1 MRDVRGV
8 LLTLLLTTAV
18 VLAFSPRPAMADQAA
33 GRPQAARVAPDPVV
47 EKVRQAGLA
56 IQRKSWEQGILAL
69 AFLEEGDQAGTVRM
83 ARASL
88 IYRSKEG
95 VPAALDGAP
104 VDPLMAG
111 EAVWRAAAF
120 TGDAGLRAAADRM
133 LEYALKLAPRASDGT
148 VYHAGQSMWS
158 DSFNTTPPLL
168 ACAGQVDEAIRQ
180 IEGQRRRLWNPQSRL
195 LAHIWDEGRGRFQD
209 PKFWGGGQGWAAAAL
224 ARVIRALPPERKADR
239 LRLAGYLKDLLDG
252 CLAHQLPG
260 GLFHDVV
267 DDPASF
273 EETNLAQML
282 AYAIYVSVDG
292 GWLPRSY
299 LAAADRMRAA
309 ARAKVD
315 ADGFVQGVCAA
326 PLFASPGISA
336 EGQAFFLL
344 MEAAAARCR
353 R

>member
-1 MRDVRGV
+1 MLRRDFHHG
-8 LLTLLLTTAV
+8 LLACTAFVAALLA
-18 VLAFSPRPAMADQAA
+18 PPAAAGQAA
-33 GRPQAARVAPDPVV
+33 ARPAARVAPDPLV
-47 EKVRQAGLA
+47 EKVRQAGLS
-56 IQRKSWEQGILAL
+56 IQRKSWEQGVLSL
-69 AFLEEGDQAGTVRM
+69 AFLEAGDEAGTIRM

-111 EAVWRAAAF
+111 EAVWHAAAA
-120 TGDAGLRAAADRM
+120 TGAPDLRNAADSM
-133 LEYALKLAPRASDGT
+133 VEYALKLAPRAADGT
-148 VYHAGQSMWS
+148 VFHAGQSMWS
-158 DSFNTTPPLL
+158 DSFHTTPPLL
-168 ACAGQVDEAIRQ
+168 AAAGHADEAIRQ
-180 IEGQRRRLWNPQSRL
+180 IDGQRRRLWNPQARL

-224 ARVIRALPPERKADR
+224 ARVIRALPEERKADR
-239 LRLAGYLKDLLDG
+239 TRLASYLRELLDG
-252 CLAHQLPG
+252 CLAHQRPS
-260 GLFHDVV
+260 GLFNDIVN
-267 DDPASF
+267 DPSSF

-282 AYAIYVSVDG
+282 AYAIYVSVNG
-292 GWLPRSY
+292 GWLPRDY

-315 ADGFVQGVCAA
+315 SDGFVQGVCAA

-344 MEAAAARCR
+344 MEAASAKCVR
-353 R
+353 